1 LKAKLETSMGIML
14 VWRCNRCEWK
24 HWLYIILSFP

>member
-1 LKAKLETSMGIML
+1 MGIML